1 MNNQPFSR
9 FTRPATN
16 VVTKNVS
23 KSIDFFQSNNL
34 ITKFAFIILVVIIFG
49 ILLRLGTMIL
59 GMIFSPNK
67 NPILIDGMVD
77 AKQLRKI
84 PQDPSVKGSIPILR
98 SQNQRDGMEFTWSVW
113 ILIDDI
119 TYKEN
124 QYKHV
129 FHKGND
135 DINMSKQP
143 YGMNFPNNGPGLYIA
158 PYTNDLVVVM
168 NTFETINEEIVIKDI
183 PIRKWINVMIRL
195 NKQHQLDIFIN
206 GRLARRH
213 ILRDVPKQNYGDV
226 YVSMNGGFSGYTSS
240 LRYFA
245 YSLGLNE
252 IQSIVFAGPNMKML
266 ESDNMKDSIPQYLS
280 LRWFFSD
287 SGTQD
292 MYN

>member
-16 VVTKNVS
+16 IVTKNVS

-143 YGMNFPNNGPGLYIA
+143 YGLNFPNNGPGLYIA
-158 PYTNDLVVVM
+158 PHTNDLVVVM

-183 PIRKWINVMIRL
+183 PIRKWINVIIRL